1 MGRKGLGE
9 FETAVLLAIVR
20 LQGRGY
26 GARVADEIE
35 RRSGKPVSF
44 GAVYATLDRLQKKGL
59 ISSELGDPTPE
70 RGGKPK
76 RFYRI
81 EAPGERALCDA
92 REMSERMWAGVPRSR
107 PQHEQGWIT
116 LGQRCE
122 PPSFGRAYCT
132 KSVPQLQTQQSLR
145 ACVFCARCAVNPR
158 SCHLPI
164 VAMPSI
170 RALCQRTGAT

>member
-20 LQGRGY
+20 LRGRGY
-26 GARVADEIE
+26 GVSIADEIE

-59 ISSELGDPTPE
+59 ITSDLGEPTPE

-81 EAPGERALCDA
+81 EAPGERALLEA
-92 REMSERMWAGVPRSR
+92 QAMAERMWAGVPAIRVMAR
-107 PQHEQGWIT
+107 RMW
-116 LGQRCE
+116 LGFF
-122 PPSFGRAYCT
+122 P
-132 KSVPQLQTQQSLR
+132 
-145 ACVFCARCAVNPR
+145 
-158 SCHLPI
+158 
-164 VAMPSI
+164 
-170 RALCQRTGAT
+170 TGATV

>member
-92 REMSERMWAGVPRSR
+92 REMSERMWAGVP
-107 PQHEQGWIT
+107 
-116 LGQRCE
+116 
-122 PPSFGRAYCT
+122 
-132 KSVPQLQTQQSLR
+132 
-145 ACVFCARCAVNPR
+145 
-158 SCHLPI
+158 PI
-164 VAMPSI
+164 E
-170 RALCQRTGAT
+170 ATA